1 MREVSGFLNVH
12 KPEGPTSHDV
22 VARIRRHTGVRRV
35 GHGGTLDPFATGVL
49 VVCLGKAT
57 RLAEFLIGSPKEY
70 RAVVELG
77 RSTDT
82 YDRTGQVTGERD
94 PSGISRE
101 QVEDALGLFR
111 GKVLQT
117 PPPFS
122 ALKKGGVPLHRLAR
136 AGQMVRPD
144 PREVEIARLDL
155 VAWDPPRLTLEV
167 TCSAGT
173 YIRSLAHDLGQALRC
188 GAHLVDL
195 VRLRSGRFRLEEAV
209 PLEAILAAGPDVW
222 PQWLL
227 PLEVAVEHL
236 PQVDLDAEEVR
247 RLSQGQP
254 VPAGEA
260 RTAQPGDLARGHGPE
275 GGLVALLTLD
285 PAGPSWLPY
294 KVLVH

>member
-22 VARIRRHTGVRRV
+22 VDRIRRHTGVRRV

-57 RLAEFLIGSPKEY
+57 RLAEFLIGSPKQY

-82 YDRTGQVTGERD
+82 YDRTGQVTAARD
-94 PSGISRE
+94 PSGVTRE
-101 QVEDALGLFR
+101 QVEAALARFR

-122 ALKKGGVPLHRLAR
+122 ALKKGGVPLYRLAR
-136 AGQMVRPD
+136 AGKPLRPD
-144 PREVEIARLDL
+144 PREVEIAQLDL
-155 VAWDPPRLTLEV
+155 VAWDPPRLALEV

-173 YIRSLAHDLGQALRC
+173 YIRSLAHDLGQALGC

-209 PLEAILAAGPDVW
+209 PLEALLAAGPEGW
-222 PQWLL
+222 RQWLL
-227 PLEVAVEHL
+227 PLETAVEHL
-236 PQVDLDAEEVR
+236 PRVDLDAGEVR

-254 VPAGEA
+254 VPA
-260 RTAQPGDLARGHGPE
+260 RRVPSLQPGDLARGHGPE
-275 GGLVALLTLD
+275 GDLVALLRLD

-294 KVLVH
+294 KVLAH